1 MIIRLILILTVFASL
16 MSQLPVVIEMGY
28 DLYLKA
34 MWFLPFAIALCLHT
48 KSFADRQL
56 WILYGGIVCMT
67 IYCAILDALT
77 EQTYLNIDIYNMW
90 ISLMVA
96 TTSYSIYKHY
106 GCNKI
111 LHDTAIVSIIGSVI
125 LSYVVYTLYFTD
137 YDIMNKVFAFNAKNS
152 MGQILLN
159 CGIVIGL
166 LYIPRNIALQSVKW
180 ISIAS
185 IVIMLFL
192 LKSRATLLG
201 SFFVVGY
208 MIIQSRSKRVRWL
221 TITACIIV
229 ITYILRNAS
238 AYETIVNGILLAGR
252 DANDV
257 NEVSSERIQTI
268 KAALEIIP
276 DNLCFGTGDKY
287 LDCMPIAMILQFGIF
302 GAMIVFTFLAILAR
316 KIARFNRANRL
327 HLVSYLLFIAMMLNS
342 LFEAWPPFGPG
353 VKCFMMWMMLG
364 FSLAIGDK
372 SNKLDVA
379 KTTR

>member
-106 GCNKI
+106 GCNRM
-111 LHDTAIVSIIGSVI
+111 LRDTAIVSIIGSVI
-125 LSYVVYTLYFTD
+125 LSYVVYALYFTD
-137 YDIMNKVFAFNAKNS
+137 YDIMNNVFAFNAKNS

-159 CGIVIGL
+159 CSIVIGL

-364 FSLAIGDK
+364 FSLAIEDK